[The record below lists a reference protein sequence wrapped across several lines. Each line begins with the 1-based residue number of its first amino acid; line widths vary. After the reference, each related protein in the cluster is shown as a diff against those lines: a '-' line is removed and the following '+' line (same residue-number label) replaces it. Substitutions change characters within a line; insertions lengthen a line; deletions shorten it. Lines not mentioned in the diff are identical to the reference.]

1 MSSKPFGSSTT
12 SDRTLLRSDF
22 SLQKNQPHESIV
34 PPFSQDALRLSC
46 KSNALRRKRHKPFG
60 ATAPCKPFGLPRFYA
75 KHGCTLSAAAPFSQ
89 KGTLGSVASALVTAH
104 CRCRLFER
112 NAPAALGIHFV
123 RESSIKINCTV
134 MRFIF
139 LYTIFETLFC

>member
-1 MSSKPFGSSTT
+1 MRGVCLWRVGSSPTTRTILFIARLCKGSTSDSDSLCSGSNPDRAATT
-12 SDRTLLRSDF
+12 SERTLLRSDF

-34 PPFSQDALRLSC
+34 PPFSQ
-46 KSNALRRKRHKPFG
+46 
-60 ATAPCKPFGLPRFYA
+60 
-75 KHGCTLSAAAPFSQ
+75 
-89 KGTLGSVASALVTAH
+89 KGTLGSVASALVTTH